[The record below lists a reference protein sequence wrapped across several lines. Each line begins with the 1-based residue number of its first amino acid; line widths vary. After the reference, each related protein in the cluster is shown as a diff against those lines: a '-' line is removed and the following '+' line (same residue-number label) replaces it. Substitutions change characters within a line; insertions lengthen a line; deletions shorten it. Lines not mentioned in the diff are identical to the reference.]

1 MTASHE
7 PFHASVLPIH
17 RLMIESLH
25 RRLAQ
30 AALPASEAN
39 PHTGE
44 IARRCGLTLP
54 VGLADA
60 SPSSMAGVATGEQE
74 ET

>member
-7 PFHASVLPIH
+7 PFHASVLPIQ
-17 RLMIESLH
+17 RLMMTALD

-30 AALPASEAN
+30 AAPPASQAN

-44 IARRCGLTLP
+44 IPRRCGRTLP
-54 VGLADA
+54 AGLADA
-60 SPSSMAGVATGEQE
+60 SRSSMASMATGDQE
-74 ET
+74 EI

>member
-1 MTASHE
+1 MTAS
-7 PFHASVLPIH
+7 PKLFHASILPIQ
-17 RLMIESLH
+17 RLMMDALH

-44 IARRCGLTLP
+44 IARQCGPTLP
-54 VGLADA
+54 VD
-60 SPSSMAGVATGEQE
+60 
-74 ET
+74 

>member
-7 PFHASVLPIH
+7 PFDASVLPIQ
-17 RLMIESLH
+17 RLMMEALH

-44 IARRCGLTLP
+44 IPRRCGPTLP

-60 SPSSMAGVATGEQE
+60 SPPSMASVAVGDQVEM
-74 ET
+74 